1 MLSNLQLN
9 RTLAKTV
16 RMSTSKRTVSAA
28 EMQNEWLEVQAAQR
42 DSAMFQPLYERYFE
56 SIYLYIFRRIADEE
70 LAADICSQV
79 FLKAMQ
85 RLYSY
90 EYKGVPF
97 SAWLY
102 RIASNEVAQH
112 FRKAKKNRIVSID
125 DANVVDMFEDVDE
138 PVELPSQEELVVAL
152 DKLKEDDLQL
162 IELRYFEGLP
172 YKEIAEIL
180 DITENNAKV
189 KTFRILNR
197 LKKKLG

>member
-28 EMQNEWLEVQAAQR
+28 EMQNEWLEVQAAQK

-125 DANVVDMFEDVDE
+125 DANIVDMYEDIDE
-138 PVELPSQEELVVAL
+138 PVELPSQEELVEVL

-197 LKKKLG
+197 LKKRLG

>member
-28 EMQNEWLEVQAAQR
+28 EMQNEWLEVQAAQQ

-125 DANVVDMFEDVDE
+125 DANVVDMFEDIDE

>member
-1 MLSNLQLN
+1 
-9 RTLAKTV
+9 
-16 RMSTSKRTVSAA
+16 MSTSKRTVSAA
-28 EMQNEWLEVQAAQR
+28 EMQNEWLEVQAAQQ

-125 DANVVDMFEDVDE
+125 DANVVDMFEDIDE